1 MNDYKGL
8 VDSLRI
14 CVKYNKTVDALC
26 NAEFAAN
33 AIEQLVR
40 ERDAAVKDIGWNCI
54 KCKHYDEASPNYGY
68 TEECENCGTYPW
80 FDDEAESKWEWRG
93 IK

>member
-1 MNDYKGL
+1 MNDYKEL
-8 VDSLRI
+8 IKELR
-14 CVKYNKTVDALC
+14 CFSYVLTNSQK
-26 NAEFAAN
+26 AAD

-93 IK
+93 VTDAN